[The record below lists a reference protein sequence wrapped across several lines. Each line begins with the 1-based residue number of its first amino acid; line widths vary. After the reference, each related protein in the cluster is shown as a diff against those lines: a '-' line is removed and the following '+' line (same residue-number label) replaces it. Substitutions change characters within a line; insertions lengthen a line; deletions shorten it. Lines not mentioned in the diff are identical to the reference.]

1 MQDGRSRKPFLWA
14 RKEDEFNLTELIDSV
29 ERKIWLL
36 EEMENRPIAA
46 NSLLS
51 LKSESETTEEDL
63 LLTLPGYRPKKKVA
77 TAATRMD
84 PNGNYSDYN
93 SVCLSPRGCVA
104 KITQPIRVKFALLCM
119 PIIGLHCGILP
130 ALISGPLSAPS
141 SPSPRRPPALPP
153 KQRNRVK
160 QRQKLDSVG
169 SDGSERSA
177 ATASGRLQGRAS
189 VHPTGFLGAFR
200 ILPGN

>member
-1 MQDGRSRKPFLWA
+1 MEYPAQSATLDAAEMQDGRSRKPFLWA
-14 RKEDEFNLTELIDSV
+14 PRGKEDEFNLTELIDSV

-63 LLTLPGYRPKKKVA
+63 LLSLPGYRPKKKVA

-93 SVCLSPRGCVA
+93 SE
-104 KITQPIRVKFALLCM
+104 
-119 PIIGLHCGILP
+119 IISAESIL
-130 ALISGPLSAPS
+130 
-141 SPSPRRPPALPP
+141 
-153 KQRNRVK
+153 KY
-160 QRQKLDSVG
+160 
-169 SDGSERSA
+169 
-177 ATASGRLQGRAS
+177 
-189 VHPTGFLGAFR
+189 
-200 ILPGN
+200 

>member
-1 MQDGRSRKPFLWA
+1 MIEYSIPAQSATLDAAEMQDGRSRKPFLWA
-14 RKEDEFNLTELIDSV
+14 PRGKEDEFNLTELIDSV

-93 SVCLSPRGCVA
+93 SD
-104 KITQPIRVKFALLCM
+104 
-119 PIIGLHCGILP
+119 IICAESIL
-130 ALISGPLSAPS
+130 
-141 SPSPRRPPALPP
+141 
-153 KQRNRVK
+153 KY
-160 QRQKLDSVG
+160 
-169 SDGSERSA
+169 
-177 ATASGRLQGRAS
+177 
-189 VHPTGFLGAFR
+189 
-200 ILPGN
+200 